1 MIHRVIFRN
10 EMLLARRTLVTASIG
25 VAALIGA
32 FAGFSGLIV
41 DSPMSDMIAQLMGLI
56 PPAMLDA
63 FNFNI
68 ASLRSF
74 EGWMASE
81 PYTIFTLIMG
91 LLAANGATATVARE
105 LDQGTAESVVALPV
119 SRSTLFL
126 SKVACHVVVVTTVFT
141 LATAAA
147 FVVGALSV
155 GVGEPYAVAALFSAG
170 YFTSLAFAGVGY
182 AASTLVESERTA
194 GALSG
199 AIVVGSFVL
208 HVLATMSPRLAWIGH
223 GSLFRLFDAQAVV
236 ADAAVPLLPAS
247 AALGLFIAGVAVGVR
262 GFQRKDIT

>member
-126 SKVACHVVVVTTVFT
+126 SK
-141 LATAAA
+141 
-147 FVVGALSV
+147 
-155 GVGEPYAVAALFSAG
+155 
-170 YFTSLAFAGVGY
+170 
-182 AASTLVESERTA
+182 
-194 GALSG
+194 
-199 AIVVGSFVL
+199 
-208 HVLATMSPRLAWIGH
+208 
-223 GSLFRLFDAQAVV
+223 
-236 ADAAVPLLPAS
+236 
-247 AALGLFIAGVAVGVR
+247 
-262 GFQRKDIT
+262 